1 MLKVVGAMLLIMSTG
16 IVGLV
21 IARNISL
28 RPQQIRHIKSGLQM
42 LETEMLYGL
51 TPLPQALKRVGARIA
66 SPINLLFITS
76 SQYLEKGEG
85 ITAGEAWELA
95 LNELEQES
103 ALLSEDLD
111 ILLYFGQSLGG
122 SDKEEQSKNLKMVQ
136 EHLKNVEQKA
146 EESKAR
152 NTKLWQYVGFS
163 LGAVIALILL

>member
-1 MLKVVGAMLLIMSTG
+1 MLLIMSTG

-76 SQYLEKGEG
+76 SQYLERGEG
-85 ITAGEAWELA
+85 ITAGEADEP
-95 LNELEQES
+95 
-103 ALLSEDLD
+103 
-111 ILLYFGQSLGG
+111 
-122 SDKEEQSKNLKMVQ
+122 
-136 EHLKNVEQKA
+136 HP
-146 EESKAR
+146 
-152 NTKLWQYVGFS
+152 
-163 LGAVIALILL
+163 